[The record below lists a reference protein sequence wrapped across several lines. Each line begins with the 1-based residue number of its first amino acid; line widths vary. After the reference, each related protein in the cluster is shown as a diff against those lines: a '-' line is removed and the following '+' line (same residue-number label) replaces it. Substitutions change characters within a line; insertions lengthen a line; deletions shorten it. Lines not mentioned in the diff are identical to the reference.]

1 MAIADDARRRPLAAF
16 LRTEAGSASL
26 LLAAAL
32 VALAWANLAPAGSY
46 AELWTARRV
55 LRIGGVAFPW
65 YPRAAVNDGL
75 MTLFFLV
82 VGLEIRRELTRG
94 ELRDR
99 RAAMLPAIAA
109 LGGMLVPALLYLAV
123 NGGTDARHGWGIPV
137 ATDIAF
143 ALGVLAVAAPRAP
156 QGLRAFLL
164 TLAIAD
170 DIGAIVLIALVYT
183 GGVDLGALA
192 IAGASAL
199 AIASAPRIGLR
210 SPWILGALGVVLW
223 GATLA
228 SGVHAAI
235 AGVAFAFLLPVGVAS
250 SALERLE
257 AALHPWTSRF
267 VVPVFALA
275 NAGVRVVDAD
285 AGALLRDPVVLGVV
299 AGLVVGKFLGISG
312 ATAIALRAGLGRLP
326 DGVTPRDVPAVAAV
340 AGIGFTVSLFIAELA
355 FPEGFGADAAR
366 VGILLA
372 SLLAGLVGAALLR
385 RVPVRG

>member
-1 MAIADDARRRPLAAF
+1 MATPDDRRRPLARF

-26 LLAAAL
+26 LLAAAA
-32 VALAWANLAPAGSY
+32 VALLWANAAAAGSY
-46 AELWTARRV
+46 GDVWTAERT
-55 LRIGGVAFPW
+55 LRFLGEQVRW
-65 YPRAAVNDGL
+65 YPRAVVNDGL
-75 MTLFFLV
+75 MTFFFLV

-109 LGGMLVPALLYLAV
+109 FGGMVVPALLYLAV
-123 NGGTDARHGWGIPV
+123 NAGTEAARGWGIPV

-156 QGLRAFLL
+156 QGLRSFLL
-164 TLAIAD
+164 TLAIVD
-170 DIGAIVLIALVYT
+170 DVGAILLIALAYT
-183 GGVDLGALA
+183 EGIDPVALA
-192 IAGASAL
+192 IAVGSAL

-210 SPWILGALGVVLW
+210 PPWVLGALGVVLW
-223 GATLA
+223 AATLA
-228 SGVHAAI
+228 SGVHATI
-235 AGVAFAFLLPVGVAS
+235 AGVAFAFLLPIDTAS

-257 AALHPWTSRF
+257 AALHPWTSRV

-285 AGALLRDPVVLGVV
+285 AGALLRDPIVIGVV
-299 AGLVVGKFLGISG
+299 AGLVLGKFLGIAA
-312 ATAIALRAGLGRLP
+312 ATAVARRTGAGRLP
-326 DGVTPRDVPAVAAV
+326 DGVTGADVPAVAAV

-355 FPEGFGADAAR
+355 FPEGPGADAAR

-372 SLLAGLVGAALLR
+372 SLIAGVLGTALLR
-385 RVPVRG
+385 RRPGRA

>member
-1 MAIADDARRRPLAAF
+1 MAIADDSRRRPLAAF

-46 AELWTARRV
+46 AELWAARRV

-183 GGVDLGALA
+183 GGVD
-192 IAGASAL
+192 
-199 AIASAPRIGLR
+199 
-210 SPWILGALGVVLW
+210 LGALGVVLW